1 MIYICRLLRSYKK
14 IKVEDKTSEKDL
26 NLIKNQINSLISKQ
40 TGLHSFNPELIEG
53 ASYFCGYLA
62 HKLNTYHLKTKN
74 IDIKTCKYCPTILS
88 SGINLNYHQYTTFK
102 DYHFDKKTKLLQ

>member
-1 MIYICRLLRSYKK
+1 MQITQKLQK
-14 IKVEDKTSEKDL
+14 INVEDKTSKKDL

-74 IDIKTCKYCPTILS
+74 IDIKTCKYCSTILS
-88 SGINLNYHQYTTFK
+88 SDIDLNYHQYTTFK